1 MAHLRCDFFSDALG
15 LSTSMTVI
23 LPQPTQN
30 QIGMAGKATDEPP
43 PVLYLLHGLSDN
55 DTIWL
60 RRTSI
65 ERYVADLGWAVIMP
79 QVHRSF
85 YTDEVYGGRFWS
97 FVSEELPEIVS
108 RFFRVSTARTD
119 TFVAGLSMGGYGAMK
134 LALRQPDRFA
144 AAASLS
150 GALDLKALVA
160 SGLESPADPEM
171 FTRVLGPATELAS
184 ADDLLGLV
192 RRADPERLPALYACC
207 GTEDPLLAANH
218 SFVAACTEAGVPVA
232 TSWSQGA
239 HDWGY
244 WDDRIV
250 AVLDYFTA
258 CQAAAERSASTRAHR
273 SQTVTWEW
281 PRSPE
286 STQKG

>member
-1 MAHLRCDFFSDALG
+1 MESTSRVRKHEAMAHLRCDFFSDALG

-23 LPQPTQN
+23 LPQPTKN
-30 QIGMAGKATDEPP
+30 QIGMAGKASEEPP
-43 PVLYLLHGLSDN
+43 PVLYLLHGLSDD

-65 ERYVADLGWAVIMP
+65 ERYVAELGWAVVMP

-85 YTDEVYGGRFWS
+85 YSDEVYGGRFWT

-108 RFFRVSTARTD
+108 RFFRVSTARAD

-150 GALDLKALVA
+150 GVLDLKAMVAAGLKSPEDPALFTRIFGPGTGLVA
-160 SGLESPADPEM
+160 N
-171 FTRVLGPATELAS
+171 
-184 ADDLLGLV
+184 DDLLDLV
-192 RRADPERLPALYACC
+192 RRADPGSLPALYVCC
-207 GTEDPLLAANH
+207 GTEDPLLPANH
-218 SFVAACTEAGVPVA
+218 SFVAACAEAGVPVA
-232 TSWSQGA
+232 TSWSQGG

-258 CQAAAERSASTRAHR
+258 HGRTA
-273 SQTVTWEW
+273 
-281 PRSPE
+281 
-286 STQKG
+286 